1 MEMGIGGRFCIPS
14 LGLNKAGGKPTKTGF
29 GSTDFV
35 NQISVASG
43 HPVRLL
49 TTVLRVLR
57 IQSRPNFKYY
67 IRSFLL
73 CY

>member
-1 MEMGIGGRFCIPS
+1 MEMEMGIGGRFCIPS

-43 HPVRLL
+43 APGQVADDSF
-49 TTVLRVLR
+49 TRVEVT
-57 IQSRPNFKYY
+57 K
-67 IRSFLL
+67 
-73 CY
+73 